1 MTRNNYLGE
10 APVMVAR
17 QLKIVS
23 QSDAFMIS
31 ATRNIQYVLKKLVGL
46 IVFEKDIFDIY
57 LNNICHFVFS
67 SYLVRKNLGDL

>member
-1 MTRNNYLGE
+1 
-10 APVMVAR
+10 MVAR

-46 IVFEKDIFDIY
+46 IVFVKDIFDIY
-57 LNNICHFVFS
+57 LSNIYHIALS
-67 SYLVRKNLGDL
+67 LSLVRKCFSEH